1 MPILDSIQAAE
12 RKAEQ
17 MRLEA
22 SEKAKQF
29 TTEAESRA
37 RVRIKQMQEEAD
49 LAQSTLIK
57 ETDSRLV
64 KQEQDIRKRTEKDI
78 QGFTELAESRMEM
91 AVSSIIK
98 KVFEL

>member
-22 SEKAKQF
+22 SEKAKQLAD
-29 TTEAESRA
+29 EAENRA
-37 RVRIKQMQEEAD
+37 RTRIKQMHEETD
-49 LAQSTLIK
+49 LAQTMLVK
-57 ETDSRLV
+57 ETDSLLF
-64 KQEQDIRKRTEKDI
+64 KQEQDVRKRTEKDI
-78 QGFTELAESRMEM
+78 QGFTMLAESRMEM